1 MAQVVK
7 DIKTWLT
14 QWFYLKTDIDPKVSN
29 LQSQI
34 DNKLSKNLTTANQN
48 VVTDGAGNVVV
59 EAKPTIPSASNSTP
73 VADTTNGSVG
83 NATTFARANHTHPKS
98 SIYAEATHSHSASQ
112 LTDSSANTYTNIS
125 SSLTTSST
133 QADINSAINT
143 KIGELVGIDFITVV
157 QTLPTASS
165 STMGKLYLVPISDS
179 GDNKFAEYVTVHQ
192 NSSYDW
198 EKLGEISGSGLSVD
212 WSDITGKP
220 SSFTP
225 SSHTHGQVTNDGKIT
240 STAVTVAS
248 GDNIVITDAS
258 DSSKVKRV
266 ANLLTSH
273 IKDGTAHSN
282 IGSSANAT
290 QSTINANIDTALGNK
305 ANTSSLP
312 SNTSELNNDG
322 EDGSDPYIGRG
333 EVADHYIQFSNTNGL
348 VKNDGTID
356 TTTYISD
363 VSGKSDKTATIG
375 TTITLV
381 DAGETNEGCIIF
393 NTIS

>member
-7 DIKTWLT
+7 DIKRWLM
-14 QWFYLKTDIDPKVSN
+14 QWFYTETEVDGFIGEI
-29 LQSQI
+29 QQ
-34 DNKLSKNLTTANQN
+34 NKLNKNLGTANQN

-73 VADTTNGSVG
+73 SADTTSGGTGSSS
-83 NATTFARANHTHPKS
+83 AFARADHTHPKS
-98 SIYAEATHSHSASQ
+98 SIYAEASHSHGASEVS
-112 LTDSSANTYTNIS
+112 DSSAYAN
-125 SSLTTSST
+125 LGTSANAT
-133 QADINSAINT
+133 QQAINSAINT

-165 STMGKLYLVPISDS
+165 STMGKIYLVPITGS
-179 GDNKFAEYVTVHQ
+179 GNNNFAEYVTVHQ

-212 WSDITGKP
+212 WSDITNKP

-225 SSHTHGQVTNDGKIT
+225 SSHTHGQITNDGKIT
-240 STAVTVAS
+240 STAITVAL
-248 GDNIVITDAS
+248 GDNIVVTDDS
-258 DSSKVKRV
+258 DSSKIKRV

-273 IKDGTAHSN
+273 IKDSSAHTN
-282 IGSSANAT
+282 IGSSANASQT
-290 QSTINANIDTALGNK
+290 TINSYIDTALGNK
-305 ANTSSLP
+305 ADVTDIPSTTSQLS
-312 SNTSELNNDG
+312 NDG
-322 EDGSDPYIGRG
+322 ESGTDSYVEFGDLSDY
-333 EVADHYIQFSNTNGL
+333 VQTSSTSGL
-348 VKNDGTID
+348 IKNDGTID
-356 TTTYISD
+356 TTTYVSD

-381 DAGETNEGCIIF
+381 NAGETNEGCIIF

>member
-7 DIKTWLT
+7 DIKTWLM
-14 QWFYLKTDIDPKVSN
+14 QWFYTETEVDGFIGEI
-29 LQSQI
+29 QQ
-34 DNKLSKNLTTANQN
+34 NKLNKNLGTANQN

-73 VADTTNGSVG
+73 SADTSSGSVG
-83 NATTFARANHTHPKS
+83 NASTFARANHTHPKS
-98 SIYAEATHSHSASQ
+98 SIYAEASHNHSASEV
-112 LTDSSANTYTNIS
+112 TDSSAGSYTNIS
-125 SSLTTSST
+125 SSLSSSSS

-165 STMGKLYLVPISDS
+165 STMGKIYLVPITGS
-179 GDNKFAEYVTVHQ
+179 GNNNFAEYVTVHQ

-220 SSFTP
+220 SDFTP

-240 STAVTVAS
+240 SSTVTVAS
-248 GDNIVITDAS
+248 NDNIVITDYS
-258 DSSKVKRV
+258 DSSKIKRV

-290 QSTINANIDTALGNK
+290 QSTINSNIDTALSNK
-305 ANTSSLP
+305 ISKSSTS
-312 SNTSELNNDG
+312 
-322 EDGSDPYIGRG
+322 
-333 EVADHYIQFSNTNGL
+333 GL

>member
-7 DIKTWLT
+7 DVVTWLK
-14 QWFYLKTDIDPKVSN
+14 QWFYTETEVDSL
-29 LQSQI
+29 LG
-34 DNKLSKNLTTANQN
+34 NKLNKNLTTANQN

-73 VADTTNGSVG
+73 SADTTSGGTG
-83 NATTFARANHTHPKS
+83 NASTFARADHTHPKS
-98 SIYAEATHSHSASQ
+98 SIYAEASHSHGASEV
-112 LTDSSANTYTNIS
+112 TDSSAGSYTNIS
-125 SSLTTSST
+125 SSLSSSSS

-157 QTLPTASS
+157 QTLPTASAD
-165 STMGKLYLVPISDS
+165 TMGKIYLVPISGS
-179 GDNKFAEYVTVHQ
+179 GNNNFAEYVTVHQ

-220 SSFTP
+220 SDFTP

-240 STAVTVAS
+240 STAITVAL
-248 GDNIVITDAS
+248 GDNIVVTDDS
-258 DSSKVKRV
+258 DSSKIKRV

-273 IKDGTAHSN
+273 IKDSSAHTN
-282 IGSSANAT
+282 IGSSANASQT
-290 QSTINANIDTALGNK
+290 TINSYIDTALGNK
-305 ANTSSLP
+305 ADVTDIPSTTSQLS
-312 SNTSELNNDG
+312 NDG
-322 EDGSDPYIGRG
+322 ESGTDSYVEFGDLSDY
-333 EVADHYIQFSNTNGL
+333 VQTSSTSGL
-348 VKNDGTID
+348 IKNDGTID
-356 TTTYISD
+356 TTTYVSD

-381 DAGETNEGCIIF
+381 NAGETNEGCIIF